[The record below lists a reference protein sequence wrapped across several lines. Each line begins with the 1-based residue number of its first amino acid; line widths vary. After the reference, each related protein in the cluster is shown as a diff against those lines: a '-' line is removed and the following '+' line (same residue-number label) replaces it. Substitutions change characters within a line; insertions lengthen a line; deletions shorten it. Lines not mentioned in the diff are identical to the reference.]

1 MNKRHTN
8 TIILHLSN
16 LTPADA
22 TLEVMAEYLKILNAL
37 MGDIKGITF
46 DKVKKGSAQLQ
57 MKASS
62 EAQFET
68 NHRINLVS
76 NGGGTAEQQKYFEAL
91 QRQNAKQHTRASLRI
106 ANKVV
111 PIPTLEAQE
120 EAHTLTDYTEVEA
133 RIMQLGGL
141 DATIPM
147 MCTDRN
153 GQRIRCNADI
163 ALARQLKEYLLE
175 PTYLTLMG
183 DGSWK
188 KENNRWALTS
198 LNVKT
203 YKIDD
208 SEEISDFSQLSDA
221 AGSTWGQEKHP
232 FHKLQIIQG
241 KRADQ

>member
-1 MNKRHTN
+1 M
-8 TIILHLSN
+8 
-16 LTPADA
+16 
-22 TLEVMAEYLKILNAL
+22 
-37 MGDIKGITF
+37 
-46 DKVKKGSAQLQ
+46 QLVVEN
-57 MKASS
+57 SS
-62 EAQFET
+62 EDLELHQLMKSE
-68 NHRINLVS
+68 
-76 NGGGTAEQQKYFEAL
+76 YFYKCPRKTCNYQYKTTVGE
-91 QRQNAKQHTRASLRI
+91 
-106 ANKVV
+106 V
-111 PIPTLEAQE
+111 
-120 EAHTLTDYTEVEA
+120 TLTDYTEVEA